1 MEKHETVR
9 EMTKGQ
15 FRDIVSTLIGAIPD
29 DLTFQEAQAVTG
41 GKGKLTEGV
50 REVFGQFRIGQ
61 PSTERYAVTVNYA
74 GNKTIKNLLKE
85 GKYDW
90 VNSNIT
96 DKNFPTDKTG
106 EEENEIHLVH
116 LDRLFDNGDLVIE
129 ELDKL
134 GYKPANPAQLLA
146 LGIKHPDLQRQFPI
160 AALGQYW
167 LDSSGARYVV
177 YLHRGSGGRYASLRW
192 LEDGW
197 YACWRFAVVRK

>member
-1 MEKHETVR
+1 MSNIATFDQALATVAKLLR
-9 EMTKGQ
+9 LLRQEGLSEEALHWPIDDKI
-15 FRDIVSTLIGAIPD
+15 FRR
-29 DLTFQEAQAVTG
+29 
-41 GKGKLTEGV
+41 KLTEFWERKGNLIV
-50 REVFGQFRIGQ
+50 SIT
-61 PSTERYAVTVNYA
+61 TERYTVTVNYA

-160 AALGQYW
+160 AALGQHW
-167 LDSSGARYVV
+167 FDSDVRRHVV
-177 YLHRGSGGRYASLRW
+177 YLDGSFGDRDASLDW
-192 LEDGW
+192 LEDRW
-197 YACWRFAVVRK
+197 RDDWRFAVVRK